1 MHEKHVLDVVSAILA
16 NGIVSR
22 KTKVS
27 PKSAA
32 KVYFDVR
39 DELLKGM
46 LDRELDRLPVYLT
59 HSPDKMVD
67 N

>member
-1 MHEKHVLDVVSAILA
+1 MEEKHVLDVVSAILA
-16 NGIVSR
+16 SGIVSR
-22 KTKVS
+22 KSKIS
-27 PKSAA
+27 PKNAA

-46 LDRELDRLPVYLT
+46 LDRELDRLPIYLT
-59 HSPDKMVD
+59 QSSPKRVE